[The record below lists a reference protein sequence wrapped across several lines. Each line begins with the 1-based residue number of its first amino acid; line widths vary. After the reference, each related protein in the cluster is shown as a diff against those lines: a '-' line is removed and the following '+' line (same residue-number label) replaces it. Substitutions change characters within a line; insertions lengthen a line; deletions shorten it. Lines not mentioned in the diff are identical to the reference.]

1 MIKKR
6 IITPE
11 LPSMM
16 APAVPAEEV
25 GYARVSDTDQDPAFQ
40 IALLKKRG
48 IPDENIFVD
57 HGKSGRTMDRPQ
69 LRLALKLMRPGWTL
83 VIWKLDRLGR
93 NALGLMHLAQEFIE
107 EGMNLV
113 SMTEQIDT
121 RTPFGRFYFGL
132 LAHLAQLESDM
143 TQERTRAG
151 MARLKD
157 EGFRLGRPMK
167 VTAAMKKAIE
177 KDLRNPKLSK
187 KDIANRHKIGVST
200 IDLHFPGFR
209 TKLMAKTKRK
219 AR

>member
-6 IITPE
+6 LIAPE

-16 APAVPAEEV
+16 GPAIPAEEV
-25 GYARVSDTDQDPAFQ
+25 GYARVSDPSQDPSMQ

-48 IPDENIFVD
+48 IPEANIFVD
-57 HGKSGRTMDRPQ
+57 HGKSGRRMDRPQ

-83 VIWKLDRLGR
+83 VVWKLDRLGR
-93 NALGLMHLAQEFIE
+93 NALGLMELAQEFIKDD
-107 EGMNLV
+107 MNLV

-151 MARLKD
+151 MGRLKD
-157 EGFRLGRPMK
+157 EGFKLGRPNK
-167 VTAAMKKAIE
+167 VDDAMKKAIE
-177 KDLRNPKLSK
+177 RDLRNPKLSK
-187 KDIANRHKIGVST
+187 KDIAKRHKIGVST
-200 IDLHFPGFR
+200 IDLHFPGYR
-209 TKLMAKTKRK
+209 TKLMHKAKHK
-219 AR
+219 